1 MEQSIE
7 EQIVMFGM
15 TSEKL
20 INTVKESVYYNMSNL
35 GMLAMSI
42 M

>member
-15 TSEKL
+15 TTEKL
-20 INTVKESVYYNMSNL
+20 INTVKESVYYSMGNL

>member
-15 TSEKL
+15 TTEKL
-20 INTVKESVYYNMSNL
+20 SNTVKESVYYSMGDL
-35 GMLAMSI
+35 GMVAMSI